1 MKNFWLLFV
10 LTASSLSF
18 GQQKV
23 DWPADKS
30 AVAWQTEKRMFLVK
44 NTEPLGMNTEVQVEV
59 TKNGEDQVI
68 RATIPINKFNSGD
81 QTRDKDVVQILKGD
95 VQPNLE
101 FTSRSLSSLEYQDLK
116 AGKLKDLSG
125 ILKIGGQDFPVK
137 FDIAMSGEGGAQIV
151 DGSLHATF
159 TQFKIDPPSVGGG
172 LVAKVQDK
180 LKLYL
185 HFHAKDIKGY

>member
-44 NTEPLGMNTEVQVEV
+44 NTEPLGMNTDVQVEV
-59 TKNGEDQVI
+59 IKNGEDQVI

-180 LKLYL
+180 LKLHL
-185 HFHAKDIKGY
+185 HIHAKDIKGY